1 MTPEE
6 YQIWQLFQ
14 SGRIGSA
21 LLIVASAIFIWLGF
35 RIASGTRA
43 PVSGEPVTI
52 GAKVMSSIFCIGT
65 VIGTWTMWAE
75 GVSVYVITAFGLSE
89 LKSAGTELTEVADG
103 FIEYVGTTTV
113 SGTPDTMGIA
123 FLVYLAIMYMAIIWV
138 PKQS

>member
-43 PVSGEPVTI
+43 PVSGEPVTM
-52 GAKVMSSIFCIGT
+52 GAKVMSSIFCLGT
-65 VIGTWTMWAE
+65 VLGTWTMWAE

-89 LKSAGTELTEVADG
+89 LKSAGTEVTEVADG

-113 SGTPDTMGIA
+113 SGTPDTMGMA
-123 FLVYLAIMYMAIIWV
+123 FLVYIAIMYIAIIWV

>member
-43 PVSGEPVTI
+43 PVSGEPVTM
-52 GAKVMSSIFCIGT
+52 GAKVMSSIFCLGT

-89 LKSAGTELTEVADG
+89 LKSTGTEVTEVADG
-103 FIEYVGTTTV
+103 FIEYIGTTTV
-113 SGTPDTMGIA
+113 SGTPDAMGMI
-123 FLVYLAIMYMAIIWV
+123 FLIYIAIMYMAIIWV

>member
-43 PVSGEPVTI
+43 PVSGEPVTM
-52 GAKVMSSIFCIGT
+52 GAKVMSSIFCLGT

-89 LKSAGTELTEVADG
+89 LKSAGTEVTEVADG

-113 SGTPDTMGIA
+113 SGTPDTMGMA
-123 FLVYLAIMYMAIIWV
+123 FLVYIAIMYMAIIWV

>member
-21 LLIVASAIFIWLGF
+21 LLIVASAIFIWLVF

-43 PVSGEPVTI
+43 PVSGEPVTM
-52 GAKVMSSIFCIGT
+52 GAKVMSSIFCLGT
-65 VIGTWTMWAE
+65 VLGTWTMWAE

-89 LKSAGTELTEVADG
+89 LKSAGTEVTEVADG

-113 SGTPDTMGIA
+113 SGTPDTMGMA
-123 FLVYLAIMYMAIIWV
+123 FLVYIAIMYMAIIWV

>member
-43 PVSGEPVTI
+43 PVSGEPVTM
-52 GAKVMSSIFCIGT
+52 GAKVMSSIFCLGT
-65 VIGTWTMWAE
+65 VLGTWTMWAE

-89 LKSAGTELTEVADG
+89 LKSAGTEVTEVADG

-113 SGTPDTMGIA
+113 SGTPDTMGMA
-123 FLVYLAIMYMAIIWV
+123 FLVYIAIMYMAIIWV

>member
-43 PVSGEPVTI
+43 PVSGEPVTM
-52 GAKVMSSIFCIGT
+52 GAKVMSSIFCLGT

-89 LKSAGTELTEVADG
+89 LKSAGTEVTEVADG

-113 SGTPDTMGIA
+113 SGTPDAMGIA

>member
-43 PVSGEPVTI
+43 PVSGEPVTM
-52 GAKVMSSIFCIGT
+52 GAKVMSSIFCLGT

-89 LKSAGTELTEVADG
+89 LKSAGTEVTEVADG

>member
-43 PVSGEPVTI
+43 PVSGEPVTM
-52 GAKVMSSIFCIGT
+52 GAKVMSSIFCLGT

-89 LKSAGTELTEVADG
+89 LKSAGTEVTEVADG

-113 SGTPDTMGIA
+113 TGTPDTMGIA

>member
-43 PVSGEPVTI
+43 PVSGETVTM
-52 GAKVMSSIFCIGT
+52 GAKVMSSIFCLGT

-89 LKSAGTELTEVADG
+89 LKSVGTEVTEVADG

-113 SGTPDTMGIA
+113 SGTPDTMGMA
-123 FLVYLAIMYMAIIWV
+123 FLVYIAIMYMAIIWV

>member
-43 PVSGEPVTI
+43 PVSGEQVTM
-52 GAKVMSSIFCIGT
+52 GAKVMSSIFCLGT

-89 LKSAGTELTEVADG
+89 LKSTGTEVTEVADG

-113 SGTPDTMGIA
+113 SGTPDTMGMA
-123 FLVYLAIMYMAIIWV
+123 FLVYIAIMYMAIIWV

>member
-1 MTPEE
+1 
-6 YQIWQLFQ
+6 
-14 SGRIGSA
+14 
-21 LLIVASAIFIWLGF
+21 
-35 RIASGTRA
+35 
-43 PVSGEPVTI
+43 
-52 GAKVMSSIFCIGT
+52 
-65 VIGTWTMWAE
+65 MWAE

>member
-6 YQIWQLFQ
+6 YQMWQLFQ

-43 PVSGEPVTI
+43 PVSGEPVTM
-52 GAKVMSSIFCIGT
+52 GAKVMSSIFCLGT
-65 VIGTWTMWAE
+65 VLGTWTMWAE

-89 LKSAGTELTEVADG
+89 LKSAGTEVTEVADG

-113 SGTPDTMGIA
+113 SGTPDTMGMA
-123 FLVYLAIMYMAIIWV
+123 FLVYIAIMYMAIIWV